1 MSKKQTPKV
10 LSYVL
15 GIETVTHKEHND
27 TADHNDL
34 DCIIMLGLAL
44 TLGNQLLAN
53 SLFNKYLGPKI
64 LNRMAGSN
72 S

>member
-1 MSKKQTPKV
+1 MSKKQTSKV

-34 DCIIMLGLAL
+34 DCIIMRGLAL
-44 TLGNQLLAN
+44 TRGNQVLT
-53 SLFNKYLGPKI
+53 KI
-64 LNRMAGSN
+64 SAILKSMVGKVSN
-72 S
+72 H